1 MIDAEKLAA
10 FALVTGLTSLV
21 PGQSMLFIMGQAM
34 WRGAR
39 AGWAALAGLQI
50 GYGVWWLLAALGLG
64 TLARAYPVAFQLLA
78 LAGVAY
84 LAWLGI
90 SAIRHSFR
98 TDAEPEPSS
107 QQPSSY
113 AFRDGIVVAIG
124 NPKSLVYMV
133 ALIPPFVDPGQP
145 VGGQIVALALVA
157 LVLDLMVGALYIVAG
172 ERLAARMTSPA
183 MRRRIDRAI
192 GLAFIAI
199 AGLVLVDLAGDWIN
213 LLPRDLHKE

>member
-39 AGWAALAGLQI
+39 AGWAALLGMQV
-50 GYGVWWLLAALGLG
+50 GYFVWWLLAALGLG
-64 TLARAYPVAFQLLA
+64 TLARAYPMAFKLLA
-78 LAGVAY
+78 LAGIAY

-98 TDAEPEPSS
+98 SGDEADQPGR
-107 QQPSSY
+107 QPSGR
-113 AFRDGIVVAIG
+113 AFRDGILIAIG

-157 LVLDLMVGALYIVAG
+157 LMLDLLVGTLYILAG
-172 ERLAARMTSPA
+172 ARVAARMTSA
-183 MRRRIDRAI
+183 ATRRRVDRAI

-199 AGLVLVDLAGDWIN
+199 AVLVLLDLTGWSA
-213 LLPRDLHKE
+213 